1 MSNVIIVH
9 TDEIALK
16 GKNRAFFER
25 LLIEN
30 IRARLID
37 LGNFIVARRQGLIL
51 INSTESL
58 DQERMIK
65 IRAALKN
72 VFGIAQF
79 NFATE
84 CPADLDAI
92 KETACAATFDW
103 FGTFRVTAKRGEK
116 RFPFTSME
124 VARQVGSAILTAN
137 KQLAVDLH
145 QPDQTLF
152 VEINADKAF
161 IAVKREIGAGGL
173 PTGST
178 GKVMVLL
185 SGGIDSPV
193 AAYRIM
199 KRGTRAV
206 FIHFHSYPHVGRAS
220 IEKVERLVRVLNQF
234 QLESK
239 LYLIP
244 FADLQREIT
253 VKTDEALRVILYRRS
268 MLRIAQKLAE
278 TEKAL
283 GLVTG
288 DSIGQVASQTLEN
301 LLTVS
306 AASDLPIYRP
316 LIGWDKVEI
325 IQAAREIGT
334 YNISIEPHDDCCTL
348 FVPHHPELR
357 STLEQV
363 LAEEKKMDLTEL
375 IEKAIRQTEMLEFF
389 EK

>member
-1 MSNVIIVH
+1 
-9 TDEIALK
+9 
-16 GKNRAFFER
+16 
-25 LLIEN
+25 
-30 IRARLID
+30 
-37 LGNFIVARRQGLIL
+37 
-51 INSTESL
+51 
-58 DQERMIK
+58 
-65 IRAALKN
+65 
-72 VFGIAQF
+72 
-79 NFATE
+79 
-84 CPADLDAI
+84 
-92 KETACAATFDW
+92 
-103 FGTFRVTAKRGEK
+103 
-116 RFPFTSME
+116 
-124 VARQVGSAILTAN
+124 
-137 KQLAVDLH
+137 
-145 QPDQTLF
+145 
-152 VEINADKAF
+152 
-161 IAVKREIGAGGL
+161 
-173 PTGST
+173 
-178 GKVMVLL
+178 
-185 SGGIDSPV
+185 
-193 AAYRIM
+193 
-199 KRGTRAV
+199 
-206 FIHFHSYPHVGRAS
+206 
-220 IEKVERLVRVLNQF
+220 
-234 QLESK
+234 LESK
-239 LYLIP
+239 LYLSP

>member
-30 IRARLID
+30 IRARLLD

-51 INSTESL
+51 INSIESL

-65 IRAALKN
+65 ICAALKN

-116 RFPFTSME
+116 RFPFSSME

-220 IEKVERLVRVLNQF
+220 IEKVERLVKVLNQF

>member
-84 CPADLDAI
+84 CPADLDTI